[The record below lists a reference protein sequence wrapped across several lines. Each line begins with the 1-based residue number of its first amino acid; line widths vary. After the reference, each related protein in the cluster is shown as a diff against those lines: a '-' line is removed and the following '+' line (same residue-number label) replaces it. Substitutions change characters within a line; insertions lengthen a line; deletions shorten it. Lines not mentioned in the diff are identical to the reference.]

1 MGERMAGHG
10 VESPRIRLGA
20 AIDSWVPGPSHPAP
34 SMELGDSLKLPEPGR
49 VPNSKA
55 DCRAIS
61 TCPQKRRRRPRR
73 GKPLLGEDPQTPQ
86 AEKKAGENP
95 KARVW
100 SKGESQPYPREKGME
115 AWPGYAGPGTKLER
129 TPEDEGGGLGS
140 APPSQESTRPYPARP

>member
-1 MGERMAGHG
+1 M
-10 VESPRIRLGA
+10 
-20 AIDSWVPGPSHPAP
+20 
-34 SMELGDSLKLPEPGR
+34 
-49 VPNSKA
+49 
-55 DCRAIS
+55 
-61 TCPQKRRRRPRR
+61 
-73 GKPLLGEDPQTPQ
+73 GEDPQTPQ

-140 APPSQESTRPYPARP
+140 APPSQESSQGVPQRPKKEAWPADAGQESTRPYPARP